1 MSSGGT
7 QSPPLE
13 ATGEHKPMGVSS
25 IGGGPVDAVPDIE
38 QRSGKCSGANQSIL
52 PSDNVTFTA
61 YFKDTVRFYCSIF
74 YDDC

>member
-25 IGGGPVDAVPDIE
+25 IQGGPVEAVLDIE
-38 QRSGKCSGANQSIL
+38 QRSGECIGGSQSISL
-52 PSDNVTFTA
+52 PDNVIFTA
-61 YFKDTVRFYCSIF
+61 YFQDTVRC
-74 YDDC
+74 